1 MTGFP
6 LPPPSTTDNLTEQG
20 MPRLVLSTV
29 MYHATDLIGSD
40 ALYYSTW
47 YSQRRRSSVL
57 RQPPNEHGTASNKGE
72 ARQHEVR

>member
-1 MTGFP
+1 
-6 LPPPSTTDNLTEQG
+6 
-20 MPRLVLSTV
+20 

-57 RQPPNEHGTASNKGE
+57 HQPPNKHGTASTKGE
-72 ARQHEVR
+72 ARQHEVRWVGGGPGSHRRYLKTFGPRDTHRLLGT